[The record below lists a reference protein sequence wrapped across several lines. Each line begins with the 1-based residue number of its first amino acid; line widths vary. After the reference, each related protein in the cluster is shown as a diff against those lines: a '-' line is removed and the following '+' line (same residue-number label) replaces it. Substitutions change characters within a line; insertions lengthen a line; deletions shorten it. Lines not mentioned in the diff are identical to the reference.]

1 MDLRTI
7 VLCTAAATFL
17 ACAAGIVPALR
28 AYRTPVV
35 QGLRPLG

>member
-1 MDLRTI
+1 

-28 AYRTPVV
+28 AYRTAVV